1 MEAIALLISS
11 LLFGG
16 MTLYSFGFAAFV
28 FSTLPPDLSRK
39 TIRLAFP
46 HFYFFVFSMSSI
58 SAVLLYFFD
67 PIAAVV
73 MGIIA
78 ATTIPTRQL
87 LMPAINAA
95 SDTGARQ
102 RFKLLHSFS
111 VLITLGQITGSA
123 YVLLRFL

>member
-1 MEAIALLISS
+1 MEAIALLTSS

-28 FSTLPPDLSRK
+28 FSALPPDLSGE
-39 TIRLAFP
+39 TIRKAFP
-46 HFYFFVFSMSSI
+46 HFYVFVFATSGI
-58 SAVLLYFFD
+58 SAVVFYFFD
-67 PIAAVV
+67 LLAAAV
-73 MGIIA
+73 MGVIS

-95 SDTGARQ
+95 SDIGARQ

-111 VLITLGQITGSA
+111 VLITLGQIIGSA
-123 YVLLRFL
+123 YVLLRFF